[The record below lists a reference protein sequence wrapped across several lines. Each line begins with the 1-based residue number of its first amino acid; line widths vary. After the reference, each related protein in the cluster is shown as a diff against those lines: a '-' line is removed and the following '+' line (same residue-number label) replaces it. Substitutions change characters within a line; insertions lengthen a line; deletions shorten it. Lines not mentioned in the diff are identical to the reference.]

1 MKYVTELTKSMD
13 FLAKDKRIIFLGQAV
28 AYPGTGMTNTLKN
41 VSKEKLY
48 ELPVAEEM
56 QMGLTIGLA
65 LNNFVPVSIY
75 PRWNFLL
82 LATNQLINHL
92 DKIKVMS
99 NGKFKTKAIIRT
111 SVGSERPLHPQY
123 QHVGDFTDSIQ
134 KVCKEI
140 EIIRLEEA
148 REILPAYK
156 KALTREDG
164 KSTILVEY
172 GDFYNEK

>member
-13 FLAKDKRIIFLGQAV
+13 FLSKDKRIIFLGQAV

-56 QMGLTIGLA
+56 QMGITIGLA

-92 DKIKVMS
+92 DKINIMS

-123 QHVGDFTDSIQ
+123 QHVGDFSDSIQ

-140 EIIRLEEA
+140 EIIRLEEPQQ
-148 REILPAYK
+148 IFPAYK

-172 GDFYNEK
+172 GDYYSEK

>member
-82 LATNQLINHL
+82 LATNQLVNHL

-123 QHVGDFTDSIQ
+123 QHVGDFTESVR
-134 KVCKEI
+134 KMCSNI
-140 EIIRLEEA
+140 EVIRLDETDKIFSTYE
-148 REILPAYK
+148 
-156 KALTREDG
+156 KALNRKDG
-164 KSTILVEY
+164 KSTIVVEY
-172 GDFYNEK
+172 GDYYNDK

>member
-82 LATNQLINHL
+82 LATNQLVNHL

-99 NGKFKTKAIIRT
+99 NGKFKTKAIII
-111 SVGSERPLHPQY
+111 G
-123 QHVGDFTDSIQ
+123 
-134 KVCKEI
+134 
-140 EIIRLEEA
+140 
-148 REILPAYK
+148 
-156 KALTREDG
+156 
-164 KSTILVEY
+164 
-172 GDFYNEK
+172 